1 METLTKNPGLQ
12 QIPEDIFK
20 CLDKESLLNCRLV
33 NQTWKEILDVPI
45 FCLKNFKSSE
55 VVENWK
61 FLSQQIED
69 EQIAKK
75 FSLVLNKM
83 EKSRPIKP
91 LGMVIQLGNAGK
103 YHDVMKFIIE
113 HEKRYSTVDDL
124 IFPYYSVWD
133 GWDMTPIH
141 LAARY
146 GFTQSVERLKDK
158 YDSPIDYIETSDGR
172 NPIHFAAVYD
182 YLEIVKN
189 LAKFTDVPNAPADN
203 GTTPIHIA
211 AFKGHLE
218 IVKFL
223 TKLTDCPN
231 APNNNGRTPIHAA
244 AFNGHLEII
253 IFLTKSTNL
262 PNTPDN
268 NGNTPLNVAKS
279 NGHNHVVKFL
289 EEYQD

>member
-1 METLTKNPGLQ
+1 MERN
-12 QIPEDIFK
+12 
-20 CLDKESLLNCRLV
+20 
-33 NQTWKEILDVPI
+33 VPI
-45 FCLKNFKSSE
+45 FCLRNFKSSE

-113 HEKRYSTVDDL
+113 HEKRYSTVDDDTVDDDG
-124 IFPYYSVWD
+124 FPYYSVWD

-158 YDSPIDYIETSDGR
+158 YDSPIDYIETSEDGR
-172 NPIHFAAVYD
+172 NPIHFAAVYGH
-182 YLEIVKN
+182 LEIVKN
-189 LAKFTDVPNAPADN
+189 LAKFADVPNAPDNN
-203 GTTPIHIA
+203 GTTPIHYA
-211 AFKGHLE
+211 ALEGHLE
-218 IVKFL
+218 IVEFL
-223 TKLTDCPN
+223 TKFTECPN
-231 APNNNGRTPIHAA
+231 APNNHGRTPIRGA
-244 AFNGHLEII
+244 AFSGHLEII
-253 IFLTKSTNL
+253 KFLTKFTEYTRQLWRDSAHNSKIQWSQSCCEVFGRVSRL
-262 PNTPDN
+262 RNT
-268 NGNTPLNVAKS
+268 
-279 NGHNHVVKFL
+279 
-289 EEYQD
+289 